1 MDRHVNIRI
10 SEIMT
15 KQVYC
20 VDCRDSLMV
29 AIDVIHKHNI
39 RHLPVL
45 DGSKLVGILSK
56 SDVDKVKMSGIHANK
71 DLGIPELTIDH
82 IMTKSV
88 NTIQHDDTVRE
99 AAEILSLMSYHALPV
114 LDGENLVG
122 IVSSTDI
129 ILYFLKICDE

>member
-1 MDRHVNIRI
+1 MNRHVNIRI

-20 VDCRDSLMV
+20 VDCRDSLME
-29 AIDVIHKHNI
+29 AIDVIKKHNI

-45 DGSKLVGILSK
+45 DGAKLVGILSK
-56 SDVDKVKMSGIHANK
+56 SDADKMKMSGVHANK
-71 DLGIPELTIDH
+71 DLGNPELTIDH
-82 IMTKSV
+82 HMTKSV